1 MKKNSFLEGTIIASV
16 AIIITK
22 ILGVLYVIPFY
33 SIIGE
38 DGGVLYSYAYN
49 IYNLFLNISTAGIP
63 IAISMVIS
71 EYSSLGNNDAKER
84 AFNISKKVIFAV
96 SIVAFLV
103 LFIFADNFGMFFLR
117 GVEGGNSISDVAL
130 VIRAISFCL
139 LVTPY
144 LSVLRGYLQGHKFI
158 APSSVSQVV
167 EQVVRIAVI
176 LIGSYLS
183 INVFNSS
190 MPIGVSVSL
199 TGAFFGGLIAYFYL
213 KFKVNKNK
221 KLFVKSNKKDD
232 ISNKEIISKIITYA
246 IPLIIT
252 SIVSNL
258 YDLVDMK
265 LVIKGLYMIGYD
277 ASTSELISSIIAT
290 WGPKICMIIVAISM
304 GLTTSLIP
312 HLVSSFTK
320 GHMKEV
326 NNKFNQAIT
335 TILVITVPMAIGLAM
350 VSTGVY
356 TIFYG
361 ESYYGSLLL
370 GYLAILTIFTGVLSV
385 INTSLQGLKK
395 FKIIYLNSIVG
406 LVVNAIL
413 DIPLILLFNKI
424 GIYPFFGTIT
434 ATIIGCCVSFV
445 IVFIYLKKEFKFNY
459 KPIFKMVSKM
469 ILPLVMMIVVLLLLK
484 LILPLKGIG
493 TGLLVV
499 NLILLVG
506 IGAFVY
512 LFILYKNGGM
522 YEVFGK
528 EYIDDKLRKL
538 HLKK

>member
-1 MKKNSFLEGTIIASV
+1 MKKNSFVEGTIIASF
-16 AIIITK
+16 AIILTK

-71 EYSSLGNNDAKER
+71 EYSSLGMNDAKER
-84 AFNISKKVIFAV
+84 SYKISKKVILTF
-96 SIVAFLV
+96 SIIAFLI
-103 LFIFADNFGMFFLR
+103 LFIFADNFGMFFLK
-117 GVEGGNSISDVAL
+117 GIQGGNNINDVAL

-139 LVTPY
+139 LITPF

-158 APSSVSQVV
+158 APTSISQVI
-167 EQVVRIAVI
+167 EQVVRIIVV
-176 LIGSYLS
+176 LLGSYIS
-183 INVFNSS
+183 IKVIESS
-190 MPIGVSVSL
+190 IPIGVSVAL
-199 TGAFFGGLIAYFYL
+199 TGAFFGGLIAYIYL

-221 KLFVKSNKKDD
+221 SLFKIPEKKDD
-232 ISNKEIISKIITYA
+232 VSNKEIVKKIITYA

-277 ASTSELISSIIAT
+277 ALTSELISSIIAT
-290 WGPKICMIIVAISM
+290 WGPKICMVIVAVSM

-312 HLVSSFTK
+312 HLIDNFVK
-320 GHMKEV
+320 GEMKAV
-326 NNKFNQAIT
+326 NNKFNQAVG
-335 TILVITVPMAIGLAM
+335 TILVITIPMAVGLFMLAEP
-350 VSTGVY
+350 VY
-356 TIFYG
+356 TVFYG
-361 ESYYGSLLL
+361 DNYYGPLILKF
-370 GYLAILTIFTGVLSV
+370 LAILNIFTGVLAV

-406 LVVNAIL
+406 LVVNALL

-424 GIYPFFGTIT
+424 GIYPFYGTIA
-434 ATIIGCCVSFV
+434 ATIIGCSVSFI

-459 KPIFKMVSKM
+459 KPIFKTIGKI
-469 ILPLVMMIVVLLLLK
+469 ILPLVSMILVIYLLK
-484 LILPLKGIG
+484 LVIPLKNISY
-493 TGLLVV
+493 TLLIIY
-499 NLILLVG
+499 LIILVLV
-506 IGAFVY
+506 GAFVY
-512 LFILYKNGGM
+512 LFILYRNKGL
-522 YEVFGK
+522 YDIFG
-528 EYIDDKLRKL
+528 EEFVDSKLRKL